1 MTHPLLARCS
11 CLCAEDAFA
20 APLQIDKDRVLG
32 MLSIRDVVKVV
43 VGEHREQLSQMRDY
57 ITGSY

>member
-1 MTHPLLARCS
+1 M
-11 CLCAEDAFA
+11 
-20 APLQIDKDRVLG
+20 LG

>member
-1 MTHPLLARCS
+1 MQPLQPCIP
-11 CLCAEDAFA
+11 LCRGQYA
-20 APLQIDKDRVLG
+20 ACAQIDKDRVLG